1 MYINWKTGAAY
12 RLDTPS
18 RDVPWR
24 RTNSIRPDTFHLV
37 TTELSPITIVLSQ
50 YHR

>member
-18 RDVPWR
+18 KDVPWR
-24 RTNSIRPDTFHLV
+24 KTNSIRPDSFQV
-37 TTELSPITIVLSQ
+37 NSV
-50 YHR
+50 RC